1 VLGFPSD
8 SNQLIPSKVLRVFL
22 TDGFK
27 MCMLVCMW
35 RCDMRTNVVIDDDL
49 INEALKLSGV
59 KTKKD
64 VISFALRE
72 FVAARKRANLLDL
85 EGKIE
90 FQDDYDY
97 KALRENK

>member
-1 VLGFPSD
+1 
-8 SNQLIPSKVLRVFL
+8 
-22 TDGFK
+22 
-27 MCMLVCMW
+27 
-35 RCDMRTNVVIDDDL
+35 MRTNVVIDDEL
-49 INEALKLSGV
+49 INEAIKLSGA

-72 FVAARKRANLLDL
+72 FVAARKRTNLLDL

-97 KALRENK
+97 KALRENQ

>member
-1 VLGFPSD
+1 
-8 SNQLIPSKVLRVFL
+8 
-22 TDGFK
+22 
-27 MCMLVCMW
+27 
-35 RCDMRTNVVIDDDL
+35 MRTNVVIDDEL
-49 INEALKLSGV
+49 INEAIKLSGA

-72 FVAARKRANLLDL
+72 FVAARKRNNLLDL

-97 KALRENK
+97 KALRENQ

>member
-1 VLGFPSD
+1 
-8 SNQLIPSKVLRVFL
+8 
-22 TDGFK
+22 
-27 MCMLVCMW
+27 
-35 RCDMRTNVVIDDDL
+35 MRTNVVIDDEL
-49 INEALKLSGV
+49 IKEAIKLSGV

-72 FVAARKRANLLDL
+72 FVAARKRTNLLDL

-97 KALRENK
+97 KALRENQ